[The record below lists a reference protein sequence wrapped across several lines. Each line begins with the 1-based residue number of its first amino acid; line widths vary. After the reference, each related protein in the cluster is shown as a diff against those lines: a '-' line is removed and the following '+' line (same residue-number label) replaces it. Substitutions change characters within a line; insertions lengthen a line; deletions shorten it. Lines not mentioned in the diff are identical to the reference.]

1 MISYPGKT
9 RNDLEPGGEKL
20 IPLLEERE
28 RLLERL
34 KLVDSNAAEV
44 DPGVVRRVR
53 ADYRSRLEYLNQE
66 IMRQAK
72 LLETTLA
79 SYREL
84 IGLLE
89 RGVELGSRSLD
100 ELEVRCALG
109 EYGADEF
116 ELIGKGK
123 KEKMDF
129 YRSKVQGYR
138 ANVDRIE
145 GVLKQIVKG

>member
-1 MISYPGKT
+1 M
-9 RNDLEPGGEKL
+9 
-20 IPLLEERE
+20 
-28 RLLERL
+28 LERL

-89 RGVELGSRSLD
+89 RGVELGSRSYD
-100 ELEVRCALG
+100 ELGVRFALG
-109 EYGADEF
+109 EYGAEEF
-116 ELIGKGK
+116 ERIGKGK

-129 YRSKVQGYR
+129 YRSKVQSYR
-138 ANVDRIE
+138 SNVERIE